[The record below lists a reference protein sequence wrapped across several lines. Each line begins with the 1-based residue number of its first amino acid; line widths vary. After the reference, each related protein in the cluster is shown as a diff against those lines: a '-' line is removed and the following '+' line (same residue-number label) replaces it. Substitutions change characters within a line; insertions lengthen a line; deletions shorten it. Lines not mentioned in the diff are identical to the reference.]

1 MSELKNDFSR
11 TSMNTAAPLNP
22 ADGAPPPAGP
32 TVTIDDLWAAPTV
45 FRDDL
50 YRGRVVLVSGAGSGI
65 GRGIALLFARLGASV
80 VICGRTAAKLEAVA
94 EFARAR
100 GVAVLAAAA
109 DIREPEQVLGLFE
122 RAERSFGPVD
132 IVINNAG
139 GQFPQPAIDFS
150 VRGWNA
156 VVNNNLNGTWLMMQQ
171 AAQRWRAAQ
180 RGGSIVNIVA
190 PTERGMPGVAHTV
203 AARAGVIGLSR
214 TVAVEWAPLG
224 IRVNCVSPGLIG
236 TEGLAV
242 YPPEAA
248 REWPKANPM
257 KRWGSPIDIAQAC
270 AWIAG
275 PAGNFVTGEVCTVDG
290 GGRLWGELW
299 TAGRP
304 QWYQSAPDAM
314 AANPPRPADS

>member
-1 MSELKNDFSR
+1 MTDTL
-11 TSMNTAAPLNP
+11 
-22 ADGAPPPAGP
+22 PPAGP
-32 TVTIDDLWAAPTV
+32 GITIDDLWDAPTV

-50 YRGRVVLVSGAGSGI
+50 YAGQVVVVSGGGSGI
-65 GRGIALLFARLGASV
+65 GRGIAVLFARLGAKV
-80 VICGRTAAKLEAVA
+80 VILGRTADKLEAVTSYA
-94 EFARAR
+94 AAR
-100 GVAVLAAAA
+100 GATMLGVPT
-109 DIREPEQVLGLFE
+109 DIREHDQVVALYDRVE
-122 RAERSFGPVD
+122 REWGAVD
-132 IVINNAG
+132 ILVNNAG
-139 GQFPQPAIDFS
+139 GQFPKPAIDFS

-156 VVNNNLNGTWLMMQQ
+156 VVNNNLNGTWYMMQV
-171 AAQRWRAAQ
+171 AAQRWRDAQ

-203 AARAGVIGLSR
+203 AARSGVIGLTK

-236 TEGLAV
+236 TEGLGV

-248 REWPKANPM
+248 KEWPKANPM
-257 KRWGSPIDIAQAC
+257 RRWGSPIDIAQAC

-304 QWYQSAPDAM
+304 AWFED
-314 AANPPRPADS
+314 

>member
-1 MSELKNDFSR
+1 MSGIETDLNNM
-11 TSMNTAAPLNP
+11 TGEAAAPP
-22 ADGAPPPAGP
+22 SPVDGALPPAGP

-50 YRGRVVLVSGAGSGI
+50 YRDRVVLVSGAGSGI
-65 GRGIALLFARLGASV
+65 GRGIALLFARLGARV

-94 EFARAR
+94 DFARAR
-100 GVAVLAAAA
+100 GAAILPAAA
-109 DIREPEQVLGLFE
+109 DIREPEQVRGLFDTVE
-122 RAERSFGPVD
+122 QAFGPVD
-132 IVINNAG
+132 VLINNAG

-171 AAQRWRAAQ
+171 AAQRWRAAG

-248 REWPKANPM
+248 KEWPKANPM

-304 QWYQSAPDAM
+304 GGYRSGD
-314 AANPPRPADS
+314 